1 MLRGS
6 ITIIRHAHACAHT
19 RYRFISLLLTALR
32 LSNNLKTNKKN
43 FVICSLSIELGF
55 GFFYMSDFI
64 NTEHAERNKRY
75 EYSSRQCF
83 VKGANA
89 SAANRSFS
97 FLCFS
102 LLKT

>member
-43 FVICSLSIELGF
+43 LSNLFVINKAGF
-55 GFFYMSDFI
+55 RFFSCQ
-64 NTEHAERNKRY
+64 T
-75 EYSSRQCF
+75 
-83 VKGANA
+83 
-89 SAANRSFS
+89 
-97 FLCFS
+97 
-102 LLKT
+102 LLILNMRKEIKDTNIVADSVL